1 MIREKK
7 DCDIM
12 NETINYYDKNAD
24 RFIEGTI
31 NADMSKIQSEFL
43 AYIPEN
49 GSILDFGCGS
59 GRDSKSFLDKGYKV
73 LSVDGS
79 AEMCKAAEQLTGQKT
94 IHCLFQD
101 FTWDEKF
108 DGIWACASLLHLSK
122 DEIGPVLDTL
132 SGLLKEN
139 GCLYV
144 SFKYGDFSGNR
155 SGRFF
160 TDLTESSLGPIVEQ
174 IPGIKLIKY
183 EITED
188 VRPDRAEK
196 WLNAFYTGVENG

>member
-7 DCDIM
+7 ECDFM
-12 NETINYYDKNAD
+12 NDTINYYDKNAD
-24 RFIEGTI
+24 RFITGTV
-31 NADMSKIQSEFL
+31 NADMSDVQSEFL
-43 AYIPEN
+43 TYIPEN
-49 GSILDFGCGS
+49 GYILDFGCGS
-59 GRDSKSFLDKGYKV
+59 GRDSKAFLDKGYKV

-79 AEMCKAAEQLTGQKT
+79 IEMCKAAEQLTGQEV
-94 IHCLFQD
+94 IHSLFQN

-108 DGIWACASLLHLSK
+108 DGIWACASLLHLSRE
-122 DEIGPVLDTL
+122 DIGPVLNKL

-155 SGRFF
+155 NGRFF
-160 TDLTESSLGPIVEQ
+160 TDLTESSLGAIVET
-174 IPGIKLIKY
+174 IPGLQLIKY

-188 VRPDRAEK
+188 VRPDRQER